1 MSCPQPSGVVPFFS
15 PGGRMNIERLY
26 REESGRILATLIRLL
41 GDFDLAEEVVQEAFV
56 VALEQWPAEGMPA
69 NSRAWLVSTAQ
80 HKAVDRLRRRTRF
93 QKKQKEL
100 ERLVA
105 LEEQMAAP
113 DPPDSLV
120 ADDRLRLIFTC
131 CHPSLAPEAQIALT
145 LRTLGGLS
153 TEEIARA
160 FLVSVSTMAQRLVR
174 AKQKIRAAGIPYQ
187 IPPDDLLPERL
198 DGVLRTVYLV
208 FNKGDAATLGDT
220 LVRHELCA
228 EAIRLGRLLC
238 ELLPISP
245 EARALLALML
255 LHDSRRDARLNAD
268 GGIVLLE
275 EQDRRRWNR
284 AQIHEGLTLLQ
295 EALRTGDA
303 SEYALQAAIAGLHAR
318 AQRAEDTDWRQIA
331 QFYDLLLRIQPSP
344 VVELNR
350 AVAVAMADGPEH
362 GLRLI
367 DEIEARGELHNYHLL
382 PASRADLLRRLGRW
396 AEAAVA
402 YKHALVLV
410 TNAAERRFL
419 ERRLAEAEE

>member
-1 MSCPQPSGVVPFFS
+1 
-15 PGGRMNIERLY
+15 MNIERLY

-56 VALEQWPAEGMPA
+56 AALEQWPAEGIPA
-69 NSRAWLVSTAQ
+69 NSRAWLVSTAR
-80 HKAVDRLRRRTRF
+80 HKAVDRLRRRIRF
-93 QKKQKEL
+93 QEKQKEL
-100 ERLVA
+100 ERLVV
-105 LEEQMAAP
+105 LEEQMTAP
-113 DPPDSLV
+113 DSPDSTV

-131 CHPSLAPEAQIALT
+131 CHPALAIEAQIALT

-160 FLVSVSTMAQRLVR
+160 FLVPVATMAQRLVR

-208 FNKGDAATLGDT
+208 FNEGYAATLGDT

-238 ELLPISP
+238 ELLPLSP

-318 AQRAEDTDWRQIA
+318 AERAEDTDWHQIA

-382 PASRADLLRRLGRW
+382 PAARADLLRRLGRW
-396 AEAAVA
+396 AEAAAA
-402 YKHALVLV
+402 YKHALSLV
-410 TNAAERRFL
+410 TNDAERRFL
-419 ERRLAEAEE
+419 ERRLTEVQGQGH

>member
-1 MSCPQPSGVVPFFS
+1 
-15 PGGRMNIERLY
+15 MNIERLY

-56 VALEQWPAEGMPA
+56 AALEQWPAEGIPA
-69 NSRAWLVSTAQ
+69 NSRAWLVSTAR
-80 HKAVDRLRRRTRF
+80 HKAVDRLRRRIRF
-93 QKKQKEL
+93 QEKQKEL
-100 ERLVA
+100 ERLVV
-105 LEEQMAAP
+105 LEEQMTAP
-113 DPPDSLV
+113 DPPDSTV

-131 CHPSLAPEAQIALT
+131 CHPALAIEAQIALT

-160 FLVSVSTMAQRLVR
+160 FLVPVATMAQRLVR

-208 FNKGDAATLGDT
+208 FNEGYAATLGDT

-255 LHDSRRDARLNAD
+255 LHDSRRDARRNTD

-331 QFYDLLLRIQPSP
+331 QFYDLLLRIHPSP

-362 GLRLI
+362 GLRFI

-382 PASRADLLRRLGRW
+382 PAARADLLRRLGRW
-396 AEAAVA
+396 TEAATA
-402 YKHALVLV
+402 YKHALSLV
-410 TNAAERRFL
+410 TNDAERRFL
-419 ERRLAEAEE
+419 ERRLAEVEAQGH

>member
-1 MSCPQPSGVVPFFS
+1 
-15 PGGRMNIERLY
+15 MNIERLY

-105 LEEQMAAP
+105 LEEQMAVP

-131 CHPSLAPEAQIALT
+131 CHPALAIEAQIALT
-145 LRTLGGLS
+145 LRTLCGLS

-160 FLVSVSTMAQRLVR
+160 FLVPVPTMAQRLVR
-174 AKQKIRAAGIPYQ
+174 TKQKIRVAGIPYQ

-208 FNKGDAATLGDT
+208 FNEGYAATSGDA
-220 LVRHELCA
+220 LVRRELCA

-238 ELLPISP
+238 ELMPASP

-255 LHDSRRDARLNAD
+255 LHDSRRDARMSAD
-268 GGIVLLE
+268 GEIILLE
-275 EQDRRRWNR
+275 AQDRSRWDR
-284 AQIHEGLTLLQ
+284 MQIHEGLTLLQ

-318 AQRAEDTDWRQIA
+318 AERAEDTDWRQVA
-331 QFYDLLLRIQPSP
+331 QFYDLLLRTQPSP

-350 AVAVAMADGPEH
+350 AVAVAMADDPEH

-382 PASRADLLRRLGRW
+382 PAARADLLRRLGRW
-396 AEAAVA
+396 AEAAAA
-402 YKHALVLV
+402 YRHALSLV
-410 TNAAERRFL
+410 TNDAERRFL
-419 ERRLAEAEE
+419 ERRLAEAEAKGR